1 MPRLVIMFCTVNNRR
16 LVVCPT
22 SMLGLVKI
30 RPQNG
35 GSENDYLYIYI
46 YYIIIYSTINIYIYK
61 DIHIHTHSNL
71 TIYSQGDIIAVLGD
85 WCFDWLWAVWEQCS
99 SVEIAK
105 EVVNMC
111 WNSINRRSENIRVI
125 DKNRNVINQ
134 HINQQMADRQAPI
147 SSELTLLGLANVF
160 AHFKEW

>member
-35 GSENDYLYIYI
+35 GSENDYLYKYIYI
-46 YYIIIYSTINIYIYK
+46 LYNHIQYYINIYIYK

-85 WCFDWLWAVWEQCS
+85 
-99 SVEIAK
+99 
-105 EVVNMC
+105 
-111 WNSINRRSENIRVI
+111 
-125 DKNRNVINQ
+125 
-134 HINQQMADRQAPI
+134 
-147 SSELTLLGLANVF
+147 
-160 AHFKEW
+160 